1 MTEIVPD
8 KAEVVLGETELQA
21 RNIATATR
29 LFVAADAF
37 LFLGFAFAYLYL
49 RTLDNNGMWNPQGQN
64 PSGPMGVAVL
74 VLVVVAAA
82 IMHAAVGRI
91 GSGGTAAYRAP
102 AALAL
107 GVAVVATVLSGY
119 QLFRPGFSPSHAGA
133 LGSVFVGFT
142 ACYLVHLVGGLYW
155 LETLVVQPPNE
166 RLRGGAP
173 ACLLFWWSLAVVIAI
188 FSVLFYLV

>member
-8 KAEVVLGETELQA
+8 KAEVVLAETELQA
-21 RNIATATR
+21 QNISTATR

-37 LFLGFAFAYLYL
+37 LFLGFVFAYLYL
-49 RTLDNNGMWNPQGQN
+49 RTLDNNGMWNPPGQN

-82 IMHAAVGRI
+82 VLHLASGRI
-91 GSGGTAAYRAP
+91 GAGGPAAFRAP
-102 AALAL
+102 AAAALAIA
-107 GVAVVATVLSGY
+107 VAATVLCAV
-119 QLFRPGFSPSHAGA
+119 QLFRPGLSPSHAGG

-142 ACYLVHLVGGLYW
+142 ATYLVHLFGGLYW
-155 LETLVVQPPNE
+155 LETLVVQQPND

-173 ACLLFWWSLAVVIAI
+173 ACLLFWWSLAVVLAI